1 MSAIVVYLS
10 LIRVVTGSSLNL
22 KDTRPIKMTFIP
34 GDLPR
39 MLMLCVLLTYCF
51 YLMTLNLLLDKSCV
65 NFPTSFCCDNSTN
78 TRRLKLYYSA

>member
-1 MSAIVVYLS
+1 MSALSIMVVYLS

-22 KDTRPIKMTFIP
+22 RDTRPVKMTLIP

-51 YLMTLNLLLDKSCV
+51 YLMTLNLLL
-65 NFPTSFCCDNSTN
+65 
-78 TRRLKLYYSA
+78 